1 MSSNTSLKSKVQ
13 PNTISWISQ
22 YDSLVIF
29 GGFSIA
35 IIGTIIFT
43 GVFHAGDSVRSNLL
57 FNSICGLGMAVLFI
71 WLIFKFMGSQI
82 VVFGKTIDVG
92 MIVYV
97 AIVLF
102 VVFIFG
108 N

>member
-1 MSSNTSLKSKVQ
+1 MSSNTSLKSNVQ

-57 FNSICGLGMAVLFI
+57 FNSICGLGMTLLFI

-82 VVFGKTIDVG
+82 VVFGKKIDVG
-92 MIVYV
+92 MFVYIS
-97 AIVLF
+97 IVLF

>member
-43 GVFHAGDSVRSNLL
+43 GVFHAGDSVRTNLL
-57 FNSICGLGMAVLFI
+57 FNSICGLGMAALFI
-71 WLIFKFMGSQI
+71 WLIFNFMGSQI

-92 MIVYV
+92 LIVY
-97 AIVLF
+97 IFIILF
-102 VVFIFG
+102 IVFIFG

>member
-1 MSSNTSLKSKVQ
+1 MTSNTLLKSKVQ

-22 YDSLVIF
+22 YDSLVVF

-43 GVFHAGDSVRSNLL
+43 GLFHAGDSVRSNLL
-57 FNSICGLGMAVLFI
+57 FNSICGLGMALLFI

-82 VVFGKTIDVG
+82 VVFGKKIDVG
-92 MIVYV
+92 MIIYV
-97 AIVLF
+97 FIVLF

>member
-43 GVFHAGDSVRSNLL
+43 GVFHAGDSIRSNLL
-57 FNSICGLGMAVLFI
+57 FNSICGLGMAVLFM

-82 VVFGKTIDVG
+82 VVFGKSIDVG
-92 MIVYV
+92 MIVY
-97 AIVLF
+97 IFIILF
-102 VVFIFG
+102 IVFIFG

>member
-1 MSSNTSLKSKVQ
+1 MSSNTNLKSKVQ